1 MQSSTYPEKWVTF
14 LCVKETLLLLFW
26 LKDFLTCPS
35 TVTVCVVKYRC
46 TCDVSTHVESS
57 KRKKHVLVSLSGF
70 GLDKAQYLRNITHIL
85 KFHLKNSLRDIQD
98 R

>member
-14 LCVKETLLLLFW
+14 LCVKETLLLLVW
-26 LKDFLTCPS
+26 LKDFLTCLS

-57 KRKKHVLVSLSGF
+57 KRKKKHVPVSLSGF
-70 GLDKAQYLRNITHIL
+70 G
-85 KFHLKNSLRDIQD
+85 F
-98 R
+98 